1 LDEDSS
7 HVCTPYAK
15 LGKVGRKL
23 QRTCFQF
30 IGLPPPIFPMP
41 RIWKEA
47 VLFTLFLAA
56 LVLGLRGGRMTEA
69 RVVRVVDGDTLR
81 VLLKNGEEEYVRLV
95 GIDAPELKRGG
106 EGAREFLS
114 KLCPVGSI
122 VRLEIVG
129 RDKYRRLLAVVY
141 NENGI
146 NANHRMLEENLAAPI
161 CLAG

>member
-1 LDEDSS
+1 
-7 HVCTPYAK
+7 
-15 LGKVGRKL
+15 
-23 QRTCFQF
+23 
-30 IGLPPPIFPMP
+30 MP

>member
-1 LDEDSS
+1 
-7 HVCTPYAK
+7 
-15 LGKVGRKL
+15 
-23 QRTCFQF
+23 
-30 IGLPPPIFPMP
+30 MP

-56 LVLGLRGGRMTEA
+56 LALGLRGGGRTTEA
-69 RVVRVVDGDTLR
+69 RVVKVVDGDTLR
-81 VLLKNGEEEYVRLV
+81 VLLKDGEEEYVRLA

-114 KLCPVGSI
+114 RLCPVGSI
-122 VRLEIVG
+122 VHLEIVG

-146 NANHRMLEENLAAPI
+146 NANNKLLEENLAAPI
-161 CLAG
+161 CLPG